1 MARLGN
7 LRCLIRIL
15 VLLVAIVLGHNH
27 ALAAEPVTLR
37 LDWSILGHHSPFY
50 LALERG
56 YYRDLD
62 LDVKILE
69 GKGSGIGVQLVGN
82 GTDTFA
88 FADSAVAA
96 KSASLGVPV
105 KVVMGIIRR
114 ATMAVVFPT
123 DRGLLKPENLKGKRV
138 SVCAGD
144 SASVLF
150 PAYLKSIDLAASD
163 VQLVSV
169 ECNSKHPVVVQGR
182 ADAAVGPAPSS
193 KVLQLMAGARDV
205 AAFDYADA
213 GIVLP
218 SHGIVA
224 STKTIEG
231 KPEVIRRFVAA
242 TTRGWSD
249 ARKEP
254 DAAIDALVR
263 QFPLLK
269 GKEASLKLML
279 VEHFKYLETA
289 ETVGKPFG
297 WQSKE
302 DWKKAE
308 RVLVEYLDVKPQSS
322 VDVYFTNEFV
332 AK

>member
-1 MARLGN
+1 MARVGDC
-7 LRCLIRIL
+7 RRVIL
-15 VLLVAIVLGHNH
+15 AVVLLTVSMLGSSH
-27 ALAAEPVTLR
+27 ALATEPVTLR

-56 YYRDLD
+56 YYRDLG

-123 DRGLLKPENLKGKRV
+123 DRGLQKPEDLKGKRV

-144 SASVLF
+144 SASVLL
-150 PAYLKSIDLAASD
+150 PAYLKSIHLAASD
-163 VQLVSV
+163 VQLISV
-169 ECNSKHPVVVQGR
+169 ECNSKHPIVVQGR
-182 ADAAVGPAPSS
+182 ADAAVGPGPSS

-205 AAFDYADA
+205 ATFDYADA

-231 KPEVIRRFVAA
+231 KPQIVRRFVAA
-242 TTRGWSD
+242 TTKGWSD
-249 ARKEP
+249 ARKQP
-254 DAAIDALVR
+254 DAAIDALVK

-269 GKEASLKLML
+269 GKETSLKLML
-279 VEHFKYLETA
+279 VEHFKYLETT
-289 ETVGKPFG
+289 ETIGKPFG
-297 WQSKE
+297 WQSSD

-308 RVLVEYLDVKPQSS
+308 RVLVEYLDATPQPSA
-322 VDVYFTNEFV
+322 DVYFTNEFIS
-332 AK
+332 K